1 MLSPEDANTI
11 IETFL
16 SPMWYF
22 VTSQEDKDEIHRLA
36 DELRK
41 AAGIAPILRFSV
53 VSDIHIQYWDTQAQS
68 KLAAAL
74 EDLNLT
80 IPSHDALIINGDLGD
95 GRPND
100 YAMLTSILQKHPLP
114 KQLCFTI
121 GNHDYYKA
129 YYNAAGD
136 WSPTTFPNGESDS
149 ASLAR
154 FLAFTQMPS
163 VYYDR
168 WIQGY
173 HFIFLGSERYKQSE
187 PASQED
193 AWLSSTQLDWLQ
205 IKLQENYIQHKPL
218 FVFLHQPLQ
227 GTVSGSL
234 PRGIVQHNELKQ
246 ILSQYPEL
254 IFFTGHTHWEL
265 QLTTTLI
272 RDVFTMVNSSSVSY
286 PYDRNDQLI
295 QGDHSEGLIVEVYED
310 RIHIRGRDF
319 SNQAWIPVA
328 DYIVEL

>member
-1 MLSPEDANTI
+1 VLSPEDANTI

-41 AAGIAPILRFSV
+41 AAGIVPVLRFSV

-68 KLAAAL
+68 KLSTSL
-74 EDLNLT
+74 EDLYQIDPNF
-80 IPSHDALIINGDLGD
+80 DALVINGDLGD

-100 YAMLTSILQKHPLP
+100 YAKITSILKAHPLP
-114 KQLCFTI
+114 KQIYFTI

-129 YYNAAGD
+129 YYNAVGD

-154 FLAFTQMPS
+154 FLAFTQIPS

-173 HFIFLGSERYKQSE
+173 HFVFLGSERYKQSD

-193 AWLSSTQLDWLQ
+193 AWLSTSQLNWLQ
-205 IKLQENYIQHKPL
+205 SKLQENYIQHKPL

-234 PRGIVQHNELKQ
+234 PRGVVQHNELKQ
-246 ILSQYPEL
+246 ILSQYPEV

-265 QLTTTLI
+265 RLPSTLI
-272 RDVFTMVNSSSVSY
+272 KDVFTMVNSSSVSY
-286 PYDRNDQLI
+286 PYDSNDQLI
-295 QGDHSEGLIVEVYED
+295 QGNRSEGLIVDVYED

-319 SNQAWIPVA
+319 NNQAWISEA
-328 DYIVEL
+328 DFIVKV